1 MRFLG
6 AEISYVQVIS
16 KSNICRRVLFSKL
29 SPFYR
34 AHMGHREADR
44 SKTMSL
50 AYTTVP
56 TFCSVDRKSREEA
69 KITASKGIKGFWCK

>member
-1 MRFLG
+1 MGFLG

-16 KSNICRRVLFSKL
+16 KSNTCRRVFFSKL

-34 AHMGHREADR
+34 AHMGHKAADR

-50 AYTTVP
+50 AYTTAP
-56 TFCSVDRKSREEA
+56 AFCPVDRKSREEA
-69 KITASKGIKGFWCK
+69 KITASTGI